1 MRLLGIAFI
10 GRAAR
15 ADGGGCALDGLDN
28 FLQHH
33 HAETDRDDFSH
44 MSIGS
49 GTVRNIAPPNCTTS
63 T

>member
-33 HAETDRDDFSH
+33 HAETDRDDFQPH
-44 MSIGS
+44 VDRQRHGAEH
-49 GTVRNIAPPNCTTS
+49 RAAELHH
-63 T
+63 